1 MTYCVLY
8 LNIDRVGYPIL
19 HGDAAHVVLL
29 IDPHQE
35 SLLLVVEDPSG
46 IRPVSTCAAVRQD
59 IVRSGFL
66 EEEASILQLLLL
78 LLGHGTEGIVLA
90 GKIARHGGQ
99 GSHQQTL
106 DSASLLAISCGRQ
119 GKSVN
124 GTTGSDTGGHH
135 ILVEFGSLLRS
146 HFQMRSIHIR
156 SSQR

>member
-1 MTYCVLY
+1 MTETIYVLY
-8 LNIDRVGYPIL
+8 LNIDMFGYPVL

-78 LLGHGTEGIVLA
+78 LLGHRAEGKVLA
-90 GKIARHGGQ
+90 SKILWHGRQRG
-99 GSHQQTL
+99 HQETL
-106 DSASLLAISCGRQ
+106 HSASLLAIRGGRQ
-119 GKSVN
+119 GEGVD
-124 GTTGSDTGGHH
+124 GSTRADA
-135 ILVEFGSLLRS
+135 S
-146 HFQMRSIHIR
+146 
-156 SSQR
+156 